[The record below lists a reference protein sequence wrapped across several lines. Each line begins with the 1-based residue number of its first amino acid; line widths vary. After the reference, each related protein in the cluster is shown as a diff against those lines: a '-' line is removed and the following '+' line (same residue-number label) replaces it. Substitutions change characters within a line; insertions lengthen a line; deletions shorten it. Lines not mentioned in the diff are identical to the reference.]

1 MYLDLEDLFKPK
13 SIAVIGAT
21 TKINWGWDSGNSW
34 ITGAV
39 KQGFQGPIYPVH
51 PKAKT
56 ILGFKAYPTILD
68 VPDDIDLAIFT
79 VPIKAV
85 INVINQCVEKG
96 VKYVHLLTAGF
107 TETGRGE
114 DAGVEKELVEI
125 AQKGGIR
132 LIGPNCMGIYCPEGG
147 LAWTGDFPTDSGSI
161 GFFSQSGQMAYHVVR
176 GSEQQQL
183 RYSKVVSFGNA
194 CDLQAHDFLN
204 YLSRDEGTQVMGAY
218 LEGIKDGQAFL
229 EAARSATREKP
240 LVIWKGGQTEGGSR
254 ATLSHTAA
262 IAGSQKIWT
271 GLCEQAG
278 IISAN
283 SIEEMIYTLQAL
295 QLMPLPQSAN
305 VAILG
310 GAGGGS
316 VTMTDAAEKEGL
328 KVPHLTDKTIH
339 KLEEFIP
346 RQGSS
351 VKNPL
356 DILPAISTGN
366 KMLRVLELLRDE
378 PGIDAMIFNM
388 RPGRVYEMFG
398 RKILNK
404 HVDMVM
410 ESIKIFEKPCYVVLE
425 KEDDLNLEALRKEVA
440 ELFNAM
446 GVVAFPD
453 VSLAARI
460 MNRMK
465 AYHDY
470 RLSTLGV
477 QTAEPL
483 GVQTAE
489 PLGVQT
495 AEPLGVQTAEPR
507 S

>member
-1 MYLDLEDLFKPK
+1 MDYNLDDLFKPK

-21 TKINWGWDSGNSW
+21 TKTTWGWDSGNSW
-34 ITGAV
+34 ITGAIN
-39 KQGFQGPIYPVH
+39 QGFQGPIYPVH
-51 PKAKT
+51 PNAET

-68 VPDDIDLAIFT
+68 VPGEIDLAIFT

-85 INVINQCVEKG
+85 ISVIHQCVEKG

-107 TETGRGE
+107 TETGRKE
-114 DAGVEKELVEI
+114 DAKVEKELVGI
-125 AQKGGIR
+125 AQKGGVR

-147 LAWTGDFPTDSGSI
+147 VAWTRDFPTASGSI
-161 GFFSQSGQMAYHVVR
+161 GFFSQSGQMAYHVIR
-176 GSEQQQL
+176 GSDRLQL

-204 YLSRDEGTQVMGAY
+204 YLIADESTQVIGSY
-218 LEGIKDGQAFL
+218 LEGLKNGQAFL
-229 EAARSATREKP
+229 EAARRATSKKP

-262 IAGSQKIWT
+262 IAGSQKIWD
-271 GLCEQAG
+271 GLCKQSG
-278 IISAN
+278 IIPAN
-283 SIEEMIYTLQAL
+283 SIDEMIFTLQAL
-295 QLMPLPQSAN
+295 QLIPLPESPN

-328 KVPHLTDKTIH
+328 KVPQLANRTIL

-356 DILPAISTGN
+356 DILPTISSGDN
-366 KMLRVLELLRDE
+366 LLRVMELLRDDE
-378 PGIDAMIFNM
+378 NIDAMIFNM

-398 RKILNK
+398 RKGLNK
-404 HVDMVM
+404 HVANVM
-410 ESIKIFEKPCYVVLE
+410 QSIKLFEKPCFVVLE
-425 KEDDLNLEALRKEVA
+425 KENDLNLQALCREIE
-440 ELFNAM
+440 ELLNDM
-446 GVVAFPD
+446 GVVAFPH

-460 MNRMK
+460 LNRMK
-465 AYHDY
+465 IYADY
-470 RLSTLGV
+470 RNK
-477 QTAEPL
+477 
-483 GVQTAE
+483 
-489 PLGVQT
+489 
-495 AEPLGVQTAEPR
+495 
-507 S
+507 

>member
-1 MYLDLEDLFKPK
+1 MDLNLDDLFKPR

-21 TKINWGWDSGNSW
+21 TKTNWGWDSGNSW

-39 KQGFQGPIYPVH
+39 QQGFQGPIYPVH

-56 ILGFKAYPTILD
+56 ILGFKTYPTILD
-68 VPDDIDLAIFT
+68 VPDEIDLAIFT

-85 INVINQCVEKG
+85 IPIINQCVEKG

-107 TETGRGE
+107 TETGREE
-114 DAGVEKELVEI
+114 DARIEKELVDI
-125 AQKGGIR
+125 ARKGGIR
-132 LIGPNCMGIYCPEGG
+132 LIGPNCMGVYCPEGG
-147 LAWTGDFPTDSGSI
+147 VAWTRDFPTVPGSI
-161 GFFSQSGQMAYHVVR
+161 GFFSQSGQMAYHVIR
-176 GSEQQQL
+176 GSDQQQL

-204 YLSRDEGTQVMGAY
+204 YLVADESTQVLGAY

-229 EAARSATREKP
+229 EAAARATRKKP

-262 IAGSQKIWT
+262 IAGSQKIWD
-271 GLCEQAG
+271 GLCQQTG
-278 IISAN
+278 IISAD
-283 SIEEMIYTLQAL
+283 SIDEMIFTLQAL
-295 QLMPLPQSAN
+295 QLMPLPQSPN

-328 KVPHLTDKTIH
+328 KVPRLTQKTIR

-346 RQGSS
+346 LQGSS

-366 KMLRVLELLRDE
+366 NIVRVLELLRAE
-378 PGIDAMIFNM
+378 ENIDALIFNM
-388 RPGRVYEMFG
+388 RPGRIYEMFG
-398 RKILNK
+398 RKVLNK
-404 HVDMVM
+404 YVGIAL
-410 ESIKIFEKPCYVVLE
+410 EAIKVFEKPCYMVLE
-425 KEDDLNLEALRKEVA
+425 REDDLNREALRKEIE
-440 ELFNAM
+440 ELLNDR
-446 GVVAFPD
+446 GIVAFPG

-460 MNRMK
+460 MNRLK
-465 AYHDY
+465 KYSDY
-470 RLSTLGV
+470 LNK
-477 QTAEPL
+477 
-483 GVQTAE
+483 
-489 PLGVQT
+489 
-495 AEPLGVQTAEPR
+495 
-507 S
+507 

>member
-1 MYLDLEDLFKPK
+1 MHLNLDELFKPK

-21 TKINWGWDSGNSW
+21 TKTNWGWDSGNSW

-51 PKAKT
+51 PSAKT

-85 INVINQCVEKG
+85 IQVIEQCVQKG

-107 TETGRGE
+107 TETGRQE
-114 DAGVEKELVEI
+114 DARVEKELVEVA
-125 AQKGGIR
+125 AQGGIR

-147 LAWTGDFPTDSGSI
+147 IAWTRDFPTVSGSI
-161 GFFSQSGQMAYHVVR
+161 GFFSQSGQMAYHVIHASDR
-176 GSEQQQL
+176 QQL

-194 CDLQAHDFLN
+194 CDLQAQDFLN
-204 YLSRDEGTQVMGAY
+204 YLSQDDSTRVMGAY
-218 LEGIKDGQAFL
+218 LEGIKDGQAFAGA
-229 EAARSATREKP
+229 AARATRKKP
-240 LVIWKGGQTEGGSR
+240 LVVWKGGQTEGGSR

-262 IAGSQKIWT
+262 IAGSQKIWN
-271 GLCEQAG
+271 GLCKQTG

-283 SIEEMIYTLQAL
+283 SIDEMVYTLQAL
-295 QLMPLPQSAN
+295 QLMPLPQSPN

-328 KVPHLTDKTIH
+328 KVPHLTDKTIS

-356 DILPAISTGN
+356 DILPTITTGN
-366 KMLRVLELLRDE
+366 NILRVLELLREDAN
-378 PGIDAMIFNM
+378 IDAMIFNM
-388 RPGRVYEMFG
+388 RPGRIYEMFG
-398 RKILNK
+398 RKVLNK
-404 HVDMVM
+404 YVRIVL
-410 ESIKIFEKPCYVVLE
+410 EAIKLFEKPCYMVLE
-425 KEDDLNLEALRKEVA
+425 KEDDLNHEALRTEVE
-440 ELFNAM
+440 ELLNDR

-453 VSLAARI
+453 VSLASRILHRLRRYHEYLNVAR
-460 MNRMK
+460 
-465 AYHDY
+465 
-470 RLSTLGV
+470 
-477 QTAEPL
+477 
-483 GVQTAE
+483 
-489 PLGVQT
+489 
-495 AEPLGVQTAEPR
+495 
-507 S
+507 

>member
-1 MYLDLEDLFKPK
+1 MYLDLNNLFKPK

-21 TKINWGWDSGNSW
+21 AKTNWGWSSGNSW
-34 ITGAV
+34 ITGAI

-56 ILGFKAYPTILD
+56 ILGLKVYPTILD
-68 VPDDIDLAIFT
+68 VPDEIDLAIFT

-85 INVINQCVEKG
+85 INTMNQCVEKG

-107 TETGRGE
+107 TETGREE
-114 DAGVEKELVEI
+114 DASAEQELVDI
-125 AQKGGIR
+125 AKKGGIR

-147 LAWTGDFPTDSGSI
+147 VAWASEFPTASGSI
-161 GFFSQSGQMAYHVVR
+161 GFFSQSGQMAYHIIR
-176 GSEQQQL
+176 GGDRQQL

-194 CDLQAHDFLN
+194 CDLQAHNFLN
-204 YLSRDEGTQVMGAY
+204 YLIRDESTKVIGAY
-218 LEGIKDGQAFL
+218 LEGLKDGQAFF
-229 EAARSATREKP
+229 EAAQKATKTKP

-262 IAGSQKIWT
+262 IAGSQKIWD
-271 GLCEQAG
+271 GLCKQAG

-295 QLMPLPQSAN
+295 QLMPLPKSTK
-305 VAILG
+305 VAIMG

-328 KVPHLTDKTIH
+328 KVPHLTDKTIR

-366 KMLRVLELLRDE
+366 NMLRVLELLRDD
-378 PGIDAMIFNM
+378 PNIDAMIFNM
-388 RPGRVYEMFG
+388 RPGRVYELFG
-398 RKILNK
+398 RKVLNK
-404 HVDMVM
+404 HLDIVL
-410 ESIKIFEKPCYVVLE
+410 ESIKVLGKPCFLILE
-425 KEDDLNLEALRKEVA
+425 KEDDLNLEVLRMEVE
-440 ELFNAM
+440 ELFNEM
-446 GVVAFPD
+446 GVVMFPE

-465 AYHDY
+465 SYHDY
-470 RLSTLGV
+470 LSSTRELR
-477 QTAEPL
+477 Q
-483 GVQTAE
+483 
-489 PLGVQT
+489 
-495 AEPLGVQTAEPR
+495 
-507 S
+507 

>member
-1 MYLDLEDLFKPK
+1 MYLNLDDLFKPK

-21 TKINWGWDSGNSW
+21 TKTNWGWDSGNSW

-51 PKAKT
+51 PSAKT
-56 ILGFKAYPTILD
+56 ILGFKTYPTILD
-68 VPDDIDLAIFT
+68 VPDEIDLAIFT

-85 INVINQCVEKG
+85 IPVINQCVEKG

-107 TETGRGE
+107 TETGREE
-114 DAGVEKELVEI
+114 DARIEKELVDI
-125 AQKGGIR
+125 ARKGGIR
-132 LIGPNCMGIYCPEGG
+132 LIGPNCMGVYCPEGG
-147 LAWTGDFPTDSGSI
+147 VAWTRDFPTVSGSI
-161 GFFSQSGQMAYHVVR
+161 GFFSQSGQMAYHVIR
-176 GSEQQQL
+176 GSNRQQL

-204 YLSRDEGTQVMGAY
+204 YLAADKSTRVLGAY
-218 LEGIKDGQAFL
+218 LEGIKDGQAFID
-229 EAARSATREKP
+229 AARSATLKKP

-262 IAGSQKIWT
+262 IAGSQKIWA
-271 GLCEQAG
+271 GLCQQTG
-278 IISAN
+278 IITAN
-283 SIEEMIYTLQAL
+283 SIDEMIFTLQAL
-295 QLMPLPQSAN
+295 QLMPLPQSPN

-328 KVPHLTDKTIH
+328 KVPQLTDSTIG

-366 KMLRVLELLRDE
+366 NMLRVLELLRDDKN
-378 PGIDAMIFNM
+378 IDAMIFNM
-388 RPGRVYEMFG
+388 RPGRIYDMFG

-404 HVDMVM
+404 HVAMVM
-410 ESIKIFEKPCYVVLE
+410 QSIQVFEKPCFIVLE
-425 KEDDLNLEALRKEVA
+425 REDDLNREALRREVE
-440 ELFNAM
+440 ELLNEK
-446 GVVAFPD
+446 GIVAFPE

-460 MNRMK
+460 INRLRSYYDFLK
-465 AYHDY
+465 AN
-470 RLSTLGV
+470 R
-477 QTAEPL
+477 
-483 GVQTAE
+483 
-489 PLGVQT
+489 
-495 AEPLGVQTAEPR
+495 
-507 S
+507 

>member
-1 MYLDLEDLFKPK
+1 MNLDLDDLFKPK

-21 TKINWGWDSGNSW
+21 TKTNWGWDSGNSW

-51 PKAKT
+51 PSAKT
-56 ILGFKAYPTILD
+56 ILGFKAYPTVLD
-68 VPDDIDLAIFT
+68 VPDEIDLAIFT

-85 INVINQCVEKG
+85 ISIINQCVEKG

-107 TETGRGE
+107 TETGRE
-114 DAGVEKELVEI
+114 ADAEIEKELIDI
-125 AQKGGIR
+125 ATKGGIR
-132 LIGPNCMGIYCPEGG
+132 LIGPNCMGVYCPAGG
-147 LAWTGDFPTDSGSI
+147 VSWTRDFPAVSGSI
-161 GFFSQSGQMAYHVVR
+161 GFFSQSGQMAYHVIR
-176 GSEQQQL
+176 GSDRQQL

-204 YLSRDEGTQVMGAY
+204 YLIADESTQVLGAY

-229 EAARSATREKP
+229 EAARSATRKKP

-262 IAGSQKIWT
+262 IAGSQKIWA
-271 GLCEQAG
+271 GLCKQTG
-278 IISAN
+278 IISAD
-283 SIEEMIYTLQAL
+283 SIDEMIFTLQAL
-295 QLMPLPQSAN
+295 QLMPLPESSN

-328 KVPHLTDKTIH
+328 RVPRLTDRTIA

-346 RQGSS
+346 LQGSS

-366 KMLRVLELLRDE
+366 NILRVLELLRDDE
-378 PGIDAMIFNM
+378 NIDAMIFNM

-398 RKILNK
+398 RKVLNK
-404 HVDMVM
+404 HVSIVM
-410 ESIKIFEKPCYVVLE
+410 QSIQVFGKPCFVVLE
-425 KEDDLNLEALRKEVA
+425 KEDDLNREALRMEVE
-440 ELFNAM
+440 ELLNEK
-446 GVVAFPD
+446 GIVAFPD

-465 AYHDY
+465 IYSDY
-470 RLSTLGV
+470 LER
-477 QTAEPL
+477 
-483 GVQTAE
+483 
-489 PLGVQT
+489 
-495 AEPLGVQTAEPR
+495 
-507 S
+507 

>member
-1 MYLDLEDLFKPK
+1 MSLDLDELFKPK
-13 SIAVIGAT
+13 SFAVVGAT
-21 TKINWGWDSGNSW
+21 SKTTWGWDSGNSW
-34 ITGAV
+34 IAGAM
-39 KQGFQGPIYPVH
+39 KLGYQGAIYPVH
-51 PKAKT
+51 PRAKN
-56 ILGFKAYPTILD
+56 ILGLKVYPSILD
-68 VPDDIDLAIFT
+68 VPGDIDLAIFT
-79 VPIKAV
+79 VPIRAV
-85 INVINQCVEKG
+85 IDVMNQCVEKG

-107 TETGRGE
+107 AETGRSE
-114 DAGVEKELVEI
+114 DAEVEKMLVDI
-125 AQKGGIR
+125 AKNGGIR

-147 LAWTGDFPTDSGSI
+147 VSWSSDFPIGAGSI
-161 GFFSQSGQMAYHVVR
+161 GFFSQSGQMAYHTIR
-176 GSEQQQL
+176 AGDRQGL

-204 YLSRDEGTQVMGAY
+204 YLIQDDATEVMGAY
-218 LEGIKDGQAFL
+218 LEGMKNGSAFF
-229 EAARSATREKP
+229 EAAAKATRTKP

-262 IAGSQKIWT
+262 IAGSQKIWR
-271 GLCEQAG
+271 GLFKQAG

-283 SIEEMIYTLQAL
+283 SVAEMIYTLQAL
-295 QLMPLPQSAN
+295 QTTPLPKSPN

-328 KVPHLTDKTIH
+328 KVPHLAPKTIG

-366 KMLRVLELLRDE
+366 TLLRVLELLRDD
-378 PGIDAMIFNM
+378 PNIDAMIFNS

-398 RKILNK
+398 RKVLK
-404 HVDMVM
+404 KYVDLVL
-410 ESIKIFEKPCYVVLE
+410 ESINAFGKPCFIVLE
-425 KEDDLNLEALRKEVA
+425 KEDDLNLEALRREVEA
-440 ELFNAM
+440 SYNEL
-446 GVVAFPD
+446 GVATYPE

-460 MNRMK
+460 LNRMK
-465 AYHDY
+465 AYNDY
-470 RLSTLGV
+470 LSAIR
-477 QTAEPL
+477 QP
-483 GVQTAE
+483 
-489 PLGVQT
+489 
-495 AEPLGVQTAEPR
+495 

>member
-1 MYLDLEDLFKPK
+1 MDLNLDDLFKPK

-21 TKINWGWDSGNSW
+21 TKTNWGWDSGNSW

-51 PKAKT
+51 PSAKT
-56 ILGFKAYPTILD
+56 ILGFKAYPTVLD
-68 VPDDIDLAIFT
+68 VPDEIDLAIFT

-85 INVINQCVEKG
+85 ISIINQCVEKG

-107 TETGRGE
+107 TETGRE
-114 DAGVEKELVEI
+114 ADAEIEKELIDI
-125 AQKGGIR
+125 ATKGGIR
-132 LIGPNCMGIYCPEGG
+132 LIGPNCMGVYCPAGG
-147 LAWTGDFPTDSGSI
+147 VSWTRDFPAVSGSI
-161 GFFSQSGQMAYHVVR
+161 GFFSQSGQMAYHVIR
-176 GSEQQQL
+176 GSDRQQL

-204 YLSRDEGTQVMGAY
+204 YLIADESTQVLGAY

-229 EAARSATREKP
+229 EAARSATRKKP

-262 IAGSQKIWT
+262 IAGSQKIWA
-271 GLCEQAG
+271 GLCKQTG
-278 IISAN
+278 IISAD
-283 SIEEMIYTLQAL
+283 SIDEMIFTLQAL
-295 QLMPLPQSAN
+295 QLMPLPESSN

-328 KVPHLTDKTIH
+328 TVPRLTDRTIA

-346 RQGSS
+346 LQGSS

-366 KMLRVLELLRDE
+366 NILRVLELLRDDE
-378 PGIDAMIFNM
+378 NIDAMIFNM

-398 RKILNK
+398 RKVLNK
-404 HVDMVM
+404 HVSIVM
-410 ESIKIFEKPCYVVLE
+410 QSIQVFGKPCFVVLE
-425 KEDDLNLEALRKEVA
+425 KEDDLNREALRMEVE
-440 ELFNAM
+440 ELLNEK
-446 GVVAFPD
+446 GIVAFPD

-465 AYHDY
+465 IYSDY
-470 RLSTLGV
+470 LER
-477 QTAEPL
+477 
-483 GVQTAE
+483 
-489 PLGVQT
+489 
-495 AEPLGVQTAEPR
+495 
-507 S
+507 